1 MTGSSTLAMPANLN
15 QQLSSYDWC
24 HSHKGCWFSHF
35 IKCKLSILYY
45 YGNTQT
51 LFGLIYNH
59 LSLIGTRKT
68 YPMLNAQ
75 SMKKK
80 VLFLTPW
87 ERTFSFIAK
96 CQIRKQQEYLL
107 SLEMKAIENN
117 FLQ

>member
-1 MTGSSTLAMPANLN
+1 
-15 QQLSSYDWC
+15 
-24 HSHKGCWFSHF
+24 
-35 IKCKLSILYY
+35 
-45 YGNTQT
+45 
-51 LFGLIYNH
+51 
-59 LSLIGTRKT
+59 
-68 YPMLNAQ
+68 MLNAQ